1 MFDFVKYEELKE
13 IFQCRKINILCDIL
27 DKENIPY
34 MMNSKN
40 RPMVSRQELAKRLSQ
55 PSPPAPDQPTP

>member
-55 PSPPAPDQPTP
+55 TKPVYPTIPTS

>member
-40 RPMVSRQELAKRLSQ
+40 RPMVSRQELARRLSQ
-55 PSPPAPDQPTP
+55 QKFTDPDQPTS

>member
-40 RPMVSRQELAKRLSQ
+40 RPMVSRQELARRLSQ
-55 PSPPAPDQPTP
+55 QKLTDPDQPTS

>member
-27 DKENIPY
+27 DKEKIPY

-55 PSPPAPDQPTP
+55 PSSPTPDQPTS

>member
-40 RPMVSRQELAKRLSQ
+40 RPMVSRQELTKRLSQ
-55 PSPPAPDQPTP
+55 PKLTDPNQPTS